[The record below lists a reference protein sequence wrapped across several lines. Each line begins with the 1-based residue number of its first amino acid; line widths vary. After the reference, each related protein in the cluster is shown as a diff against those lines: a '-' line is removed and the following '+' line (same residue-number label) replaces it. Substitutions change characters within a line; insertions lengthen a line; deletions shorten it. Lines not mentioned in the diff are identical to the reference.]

1 MVFGALNNLP
11 NIVQGVVCCAQYKS
25 ISDSIENIGHP

>member
-1 MVFGALNNLP
+1 MVFGALNNP
-11 NIVQGVVCCAQYKS
+11 TNIVQGVVCCAQY